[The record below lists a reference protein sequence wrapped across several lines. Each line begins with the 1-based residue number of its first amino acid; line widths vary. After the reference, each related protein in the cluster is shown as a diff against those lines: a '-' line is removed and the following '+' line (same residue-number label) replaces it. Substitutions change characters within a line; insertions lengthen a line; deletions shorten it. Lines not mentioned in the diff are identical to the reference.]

1 MQFTN
6 IPIIN
11 YHKLEFESDI
21 GLTTRHPNRFERD
34 LQLLS
39 SLGYKSITFVDL
51 ANNCPV
57 TDKTIIITFDDG
69 YESVY
74 TRAFPLMNKYQFKG
88 VIFIP
93 VNYIDKYNDWDV
105 QFGGKRYRHLALKNL
120 YQMHK
125 SGFEI
130 GSHCLSHR
138 LLPFMNSK
146 RQTVELSLSRKRL
159 EDLIETE
166 VLSVSYP
173 FGRFNEKILHQ
184 ASDAGYRFGVGLT
197 YFRKV
202 QKSLAIFALRRFNI
216 YRQDSDKVFLKKI
229 AASYNSEIGIR
240 DWLIQKGGIG
250 TAIYQS
256 MFLRK
261 LIYF

>member
-11 YHKLEFESDI
+11 YHKLEVESDI

-39 SLGYKSITFVDL
+39 SQGYKPITFVDL
-51 ANNCPV
+51 ANNYPV

-88 VIFIP
+88 VVFMP
-93 VNYIDKYNDWDV
+93 VDYIDKYNDWDV
-105 QFGGKRYRHLALKNL
+105 QFGGKRYRHLSLDNL
-120 YQMHK
+120 HQMHK

-138 LLPFMNSK
+138 LLLFMNPK
-146 RQTVELSLSRKRL
+146 RQFNELSVSRNRL
-159 EDLIETE
+159 EDLIGTE
-166 VLSVSYP
+166 VFSVSYP
-173 FGRFNEKILHQ
+173 FGRFNGKILQ
-184 ASDAGYRFGVGLT
+184 KASKAGYRFGVGLT
-197 YFRKV
+197 SFRKV
-202 QKSLAIFALRRFNI
+202 QKSLAIYALRRFNI
-216 YRQDSDKVFLKKI
+216 YHQDSDKVFLQKI
-229 AASYNSEIGIR
+229 AASYNSGIGIR
-240 DWLIQKGGIG
+240 DWLIQKGGMG

-256 MFLRK
+256 MFLRMSG
-261 LIYF
+261 